1 MQISNVISGLADPT
15 TWGKKSETAVNAGA
29 NAAKSI
35 EPQNQASPAVQKASV
50 EILCNYDVTHITPEA
65 FSQMIQKL
73 HKAGAISEKDFQEL
87 SAVRGDLEKAGVEP
101 NESINM
107 LEFYSDKLGKAQK
120 NLGANLDE
128 AARQQSL
135 GPDLRRLDWMQK
147 FAMIQA
153 NPDAVGLDVAA

>member
-15 TWGKKSETAVNAGA
+15 TWGKKSETALNTGA
-29 NAAKSI
+29 SATKLIDS
-35 EPQNQASPAVQKASV
+35 QVQASPAAQKASV
-50 EILCNYDVTHITPEA
+50 EILRQYDVTNITPEA
-65 FSQMIQKL
+65 FSQLVQKL
-73 HKAGAISEKDFQEL
+73 YKAGAISEKDFQEL
-87 SAVRGDLEKAGVEP
+87 SAVRADLEKAGVES
-101 NESINM
+101 NESVNM

-120 NLGANLDE
+120 NLGSTLDE

-153 NPDAVGLDVAA
+153 NPDAAGLDVAG